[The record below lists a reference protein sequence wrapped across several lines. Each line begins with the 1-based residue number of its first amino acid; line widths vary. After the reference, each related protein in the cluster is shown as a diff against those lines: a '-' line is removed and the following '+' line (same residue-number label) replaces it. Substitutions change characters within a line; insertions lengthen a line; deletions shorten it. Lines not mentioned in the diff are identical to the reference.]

1 MKIQLNIRLLPLLKT
16 PKHRK
21 GSFMPFSAPVFCSL
35 CLWCSFVHVPMI
47 GCGPCFC
54 FYLGCVP
61 RFFPLIGTSL
71 TIRCWTSLFVLRTNP
86 PPNTPTHAP
95 LLPSVFWLGSWKAGQ
110 KEGAEWRLQK
120 EGGSGRDGRKY
131 FFPLLSDK
139 NPILCCIA
147 T

>member
-35 CLWCSFVHVPMI
+35 CLWCSFVHVPMT

-54 FYLGCVP
+54 FHLGCVP
-61 RFFPLIGTSL
+61 SSFPLIGTSL

-86 PPNTPTHAP
+86 PPNTHPHMHHSCPAY
-95 LLPSVFWLGSWKAGQ
+95 FGSDPERLAKRKGQ
-110 KEGAEWRLQK
+110 SGGCNKKVNLDEMEGNT
-120 EGGSGRDGRKY
+120 
-131 FFPLLSDK
+131 FF
-139 NPILCCIA
+139 LCFLTKIPFYVA
-147 T
+147 